1 MSVPAGSPQLADCY
15 RQHSRNL
22 WATFY
27 GLCSDPERAWEA
39 VQESFLKLQT
49 QAGGSIR
56 NERAW
61 LAHVGRNWLR
71 DFARKR
77 QHAEQSAETLD
88 EVATTTLDP
97 VGSVVRDDLRERV
110 STALNSLRNDDREI
124 LLLRYA
130 LGWSS
135 ARMSQ
140 VLGIQVAAID
150 MRLTRARQR
159 LAVHLEELGVDAESV
174 A

>member
-1 MSVPAGSPQLADCY
+1 MSVPAGSPQIADSY
-15 RQHSRNL
+15 RLHSRDL

-39 VQESFLKLQT
+39 VQEAFLRLQS
-49 QAGGSIR
+49 QADGTIR

-77 QHAEQSAETLD
+77 QHAEQHAESLE

-97 VGSVVRDDLRERV
+97 AGSVMQNDLRERV

-135 ARMSQ
+135 ARISQ

-159 LAVHLEELGVDAESV
+159 LAVQLEELGIDADSV

>member
-1 MSVPAGSPQLADCY
+1 MSVPAGSPQIADCY
-15 RQHSRNL
+15 RLHSREL

-39 VQESFLKLQT
+39 VQESFLRLQS
-49 QAGGSIR
+49 QAEGSIR

-77 QHAEQSAETLD
+77 QHAEQTAESLD
-88 EVATTTLDP
+88 DVATTTLDP
-97 VGSVVRDDLRERV
+97 AGSVMRDDLRERV
-110 STALNSLRNDDREI
+110 GTALNSLRNDDREL

-135 ARMSQ
+135 TRMSQ
-140 VLGIQVAAID
+140 VLGIQTAAVD

-159 LAVHLEELGVDAESV
+159 LAVLLEEFGIDAETV